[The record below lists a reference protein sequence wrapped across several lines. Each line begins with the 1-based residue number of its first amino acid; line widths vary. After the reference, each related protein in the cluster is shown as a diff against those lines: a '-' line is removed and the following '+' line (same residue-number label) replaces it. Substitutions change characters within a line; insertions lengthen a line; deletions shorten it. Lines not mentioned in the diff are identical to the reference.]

1 MLFDLNNSL
10 ILFILRITLS
20 WNNFLLQIIDE
31 YYSGN
36 VSVTPCHHR
45 GGRKILLDVVSRFSC
60 SWTDITESASFG
72 CKSTANEEFRVV
84 RLVQQT
90 ERHRVVGVW
99 KMISRKTTRLL
110 NVLIDSSAIF
120 LRSYV
125 RCHSNDFSS
134 IFFFN
139 ERCHFLITLYRP
151 PLCVHLTRL
160 IIVHRNHSGLRVW
173 CTAQSRYLRHR
184 KDNSHPCSILT
195 YATVKCTYY

>member
-1 MLFDLNNSL
+1 MVRIHHILIFVVRKICSFSYRKKRCLAMPFDLNNSL
-10 ILFILRITLS
+10 ILFILWITLS
-20 WNNFLLQIIDE
+20 WNNFLLQIIEE
-31 YYSGN
+31 YSSGN

-45 GGRKILLDVVSRFSC
+45 GGRKFLLDVVSRFSC
-60 SWTDITESASFG
+60 SCTDITESASFG

-110 NVLIDSSAIF
+110 NALIDSSAIF

-134 IFFFN
+134 IFSSTN
-139 ERCHFLITLYRP
+139 AVIFLLHYT
-151 PLCVHLTRL
+151 V
-160 IIVHRNHSGLRVW
+160 LRYV
-173 CTAQSRYLRHR
+173 Y
-184 KDNSHPCSILT
+184 I
-195 YATVKCTYY
+195 

>member
-10 ILFILRITLS
+10 ILFILWITLS
-20 WNNFLLQIIDE
+20 WNNFLLQITGE
-31 YYSGN
+31 YSSGN
-36 VSVTPCHHR
+36 VSVTPCHPPCHHR
-45 GGRKILLDVVSRFSC
+45 GGRKFLLDVVSGFSC
-60 SWTDITESASFG
+60 SCTDITESASFG

-125 RCHSNDFSS
+125 RCHSNNFSS
-134 IFFFN
+134 IFSSTN
-139 ERCHFLITLYRP
+139 AVIFLLHYT
-151 PLCVHLTRL
+151 V
-160 IIVHRNHSGLRVW
+160 LRYV
-173 CTAQSRYLRHR
+173 Y
-184 KDNSHPCSILT
+184 I
-195 YATVKCTYY
+195 

>member
-10 ILFILRITLS
+10 ILFILWITLS
-20 WNNFLLQIIDE
+20 WNNFLLQIIGE
-31 YYSGN
+31 YSSEN

-45 GGRKILLDVVSRFSC
+45 GGRKFLLDVVSGFSC
-60 SWTDITESASFG
+60 SCTDITESASFG

-125 RCHSNDFSS
+125 RCHSNNFSS
-134 IFFFN
+134 IFSSTN
-139 ERCHFLITLYRP
+139 AVIFLLHYT
-151 PLCVHLTRL
+151 V
-160 IIVHRNHSGLRVW
+160 LRYV
-173 CTAQSRYLRHR
+173 Y
-184 KDNSHPCSILT
+184 I
-195 YATVKCTYY
+195 